1 MKWSVFL
8 LCITVCTLLF
18 LTSVTSAVCSGG
30 TTIFVPT
37 PPPPPGPDGTISV
50 ESSPPGANIY
60 LNGQAQ
66 GRSPVTIPNL
76 WPGNYEITAE
86 MSGFE
91 TFRTVTTISG
101 PTLSAIYCK
110 LTPTMSGNGLVIMST
125 PDKATVFLDGA
136 EKGVTPIAISNPAA
150 GSHTIQLRLSG
161 YDTWE
166 SSVDILGSSPRI
178 VSATLTEKAIN
189 TDQGINVSS
198 SPPGA
203 SVILDG
209 LAKGFTPISLY
220 SIAAGI
226 HILELESPGY
236 SSWKS
241 TIDVPDTGIKEIAV
255 NLGPKPASSTG
266 WITVSSGPGNASVS
280 VDGQYAGRTPVT
292 GSATLDPVTPGDH
305 TIMLELTGYKPYTT
319 QVSVSPNMTS
329 SLNAVLAPT
338 SARGTLMVSTDPAG
352 ADIFVDNKSVGTSPL
367 TAPDIAAGYHMV
379 TIKKEGFRDNASSF
393 HIAAGETST
402 VTVTLLPAG
411 QALHSPL
418 DLVTV
423 LGALGILGILFLR
436 KPE

>member
-8 LCITVCTLLF
+8 LCIIACSLLF
-18 LTSVTSAVCSGG
+18 LTSFTSAACKGG
-30 TTIFVPT
+30 TPLFVPT

-50 ESSPPGANIY
+50 ESSPAGANIY

-101 PTLSAIYCK
+101 PTISTIYCK
-110 LTPTMSGNGLVIMST
+110 LTPAISGNGLVIMST
-125 PDKATVFLDGA
+125 PDKATVFIDGA
-136 EKGVTPIAISNPAA
+136 EIGVTPIAISNPAA
-150 GSHTIQLRLSG
+150 GSHKIQLRLSG

-166 SSVDILGSSPRI
+166 SSVDLGSSPRI
-178 VSATLTEKAIN
+178 VSATLKEKAIN

-203 SVILDG
+203 SVVLDG
-209 LAKGFTPISLY
+209 RAKGFTPISLY

-255 NLGPKPASSTG
+255 NLGPGPASSTG

-292 GSATLDPVTPGDH
+292 GSATLDPVTQGDH
-305 TIMLELTGYKPYTT
+305 TIVLELSGYKPYTT
-319 QVSVSPNMTS
+319 QVSVSPNTTS

-338 SARGTLMVSTDPAG
+338 SARGTLAVTTDPAG
-352 ADIFVDNKSVGTSPL
+352 ADIFVDNKSVGISPL
-367 TAPDIAAGYHMV
+367 IAPDIAAGYHRV
-379 TIKKEGFRDNASSF
+379 TIKKEGYQDNSSSF

-402 VTVTLLPAG
+402 VTLTLLPAA

-418 DLVTV
+418 DLFTV
-423 LGALGILGILFLR
+423 LGALGILGVLLLR